1 MSEYDVYMA
10 APVVGMDAE
19 KREQVESVMRAV
31 INKLSKE
38 EELMV
43 CYTPWLLKIP
53 NAWNMPQ
60 NEWARCVFT
69 QDVLALDESET
80 VIVCDYGR
88 HASCGTA
95 WEAGYAFA
103 KGKKVI
109 VVTMPGV
116 EEVSL
121 MVHNGCTPV
130 VSYEDFIA
138 LKWDIPDYRNAE
150 NVITQN

>member
-1 MSEYDVYMA
+1 MSEHNFYMA
-10 APVVGMDAE
+10 APVVGMDTE
-19 KREQVESVMRAV
+19 KREQVESVMRAAFK
-31 INKLSKE
+31 KLAKDGKPV
-38 EELMV
+38 V

-60 NEWARCVFT
+60 SEWARCVFT
-69 QDVLALDESET
+69 LDVIGLDESET

-88 HASCGTA
+88 HSSCGTA

-103 KGKKVI
+103 KGKRVI

-121 MVHNGCTPV
+121 MVHNGCTMV
-130 VSYEDFIA
+130 VSYEDFIS
-138 LKWDIPDYRNAE
+138 LEWEIPDYQNAK
-150 NVITQN
+150 NSITQN